1 LIIKTIQMIVMV
13 VVINEIGAKVVSMVY
28 MQFKAIKK

>member
-1 LIIKTIQMIVMV
+1 MIIKTIQMIVMV